1 MRMRKG
7 EGNMEREERR
17 GMDRENCCFLSRF
30 GMRGCMRDCSRP
42 WRAERGCC
50 LGVHYSGLLISIHLL
65 PSAHPTPPT
74 SKSEREREEQ
84 EGARW
89 DQKEIDG
96 CPFSFFLSSF
106 LSLPPHSLSPYL
118 SLLLLALVYSPS
130 LFYSYRI
137 NLHTTTDMH
146 LNQLLRVI

>member
-1 MRMRKG
+1 MRKG
-7 EGNMEREERR
+7 EGNMEREGRR

-106 LSLPPHSLSPYL
+106 LSLPPIPYPPICLFCFSLS
-118 SLLLLALVYSPS
+118 
-130 LFYSYRI
+130 FI
-137 NLHTTTDMH
+137 
-146 LNQLLRVI
+146 LLRYSIPTASTYILQPTCT